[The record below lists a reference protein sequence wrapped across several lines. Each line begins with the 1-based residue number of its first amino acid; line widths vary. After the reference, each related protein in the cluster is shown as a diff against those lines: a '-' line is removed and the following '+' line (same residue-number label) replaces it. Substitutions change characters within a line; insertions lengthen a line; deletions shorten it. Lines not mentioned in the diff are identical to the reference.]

1 MTWQKT
7 DRPVMSTPLG
17 KQKESVMYYSSGNY
31 EAFAR
36 PRKPKGVENKT
47 AWFVGAGLAALAGAA
62 FLIRDGQMPGN
73 RITILE
79 QQQLPGGALDGIKEP
94 NKGFVIRGGRE
105 MEEHFEC
112 LWDLYRSIPSLE
124 IEGASVLDEFYWLDK
139 DDPNSSLQRATVKRG
154 EDAHTDGL
162 FTLSEQAQKE
172 IVKLFLA
179 TGEEM
184 ENKRISEVFGKE
196 FLDSNFWLYWR
207 TMFAFE
213 EWHSALEMKRYLHR
227 FIHQIKGM
235 PDFSTLKFTK
245 FNQYESLVLP
255 LVKWLQEHGV
265 VFEYGTEVT
274 DVDFDI
280 APGRKQATRIHWRK
294 DAGEGGVDLGP
305 DDLVFMTIGSLTEN
319 SDNGDHHTPAKLN
332 EGPAPAWDL
341 WRRIA
346 AKDPAFGRPDVFG
359 AHIPETKWESATVT
373 TLDQRIPK
381 YIQKI
386 AKRDPFSGKVVTG
399 GIVTAKDSS
408 WLLSWTVNRQP
419 HFKEQPKDQIV
430 VWVYALFVEQPGDY
444 VKKPMQDCS
453 GEEITQEWLYHLGVP
468 VEDIPELAA
477 TGAITVP
484 VMMPYVTAFFMPR
497 QAGDRPDV
505 VPEGAVNFAFIGQ
518 FAESR
523 ERDCIFTT
531 EYSVRTP
538 MEAVYTLLDV
548 ERGVPE
554 VFNSTYDIRTL
565 LSATGR
571 LRDGK
576 EIDIPGPAFV
586 RNLLM
591 KKLDK
596 TQIGALL
603 REFGIVGDD

>member
-1 MTWQKT
+1 
-7 DRPVMSTPLG
+7 
-17 KQKESVMYYSSGNY
+17 MYYSSGNY
-31 EAFAR
+31 EAFAH
-36 PRKPKGVENKT
+36 PRKPDGVENKT
-47 AWFVGAGLAALAGAA
+47 AWFVGSGLAALAGAA
-62 FLIRDGQMPGN
+62 FLIRDGQMQGD

-79 QQQLPGGALDGIKEP
+79 QQLLPGGALDGIKEP
-94 NKGFVIRGGRE
+94 EKGFVIRGGRE

-124 IEGASVLDEFYWLDK
+124 IDGASVLDEFYRLDK
-139 DDPNSSLQRATVKRG
+139 DDPNLSLQRATVNRG

-162 FTLSEQAQKE
+162 FTLSERAQKE
-172 IVKLFLA
+172 IIKLFLA
-179 TGEEM
+179 TREEM
-184 ENKRISEVFGKE
+184 ENKRIHEVFGGE
-196 FLDSNFWLYWR
+196 FLASNFWLYWR

-213 EWHSALEMKRYLHR
+213 EWHSALEMKLYLHR
-227 FIHQIKGM
+227 FIHHIAGM
-235 PDFSTLKFTK
+235 PDFSTLKFTQ

-255 LVKWLQEHGV
+255 LVKWLLDHGV

-274 DVDFDI
+274 DVNFDI
-280 APGRKQATRIHWRK
+280 APGRKQATRIQWRRK
-294 DAGEGGVDLGP
+294 GADGSVTGGADLGP
-305 DDLVFMTIGSLTEN
+305 DDLLFMTIGSLTEN
-319 SDNGDHHTPAKLN
+319 SDNGDHHTPAKLDQ
-332 EGPAPAWDL
+332 GPAPAWDL

-346 AKDPAFGRPDVFG
+346 AKDSAFGRPDVFG

-373 TLDQRIPK
+373 TLDERIPR
-381 YIQKI
+381 YIGKI

-408 WLLSWTVNRQP
+408 WMLSWTVNRQP
-419 HFKEQPKDQIV
+419 HFKAQPKNQIV
-430 VWVYALFVEQPGDY
+430 VWVYGLFVEKPGDF
-444 VKKPMQDCS
+444 VKKPMQDCT
-453 GEEITQEWLYHLGVP
+453 GEEITQEWLYHMGVP
-468 VEDIPELAA
+468 VEDIAELAA
-477 TGAITVP
+477 TGAKTVP
-484 VMMPYVTAFFMPR
+484 VMMPYITAFFMPR

-505 VPEGAVNFAFIGQ
+505 VPEGAINFAFIGQ

-523 ERDCIFTT
+523 QRDCIFTT

-554 VFNSTYDIRTL
+554 VFNSTYDIRAL
-565 LSATGR
+565 LAASGR

-576 EIDIPGPAFV
+576 ELDIPGPAFV

-591 KKLDK
+591 KELDK

-603 REFGIVGDD
+603 REFKLVVDD

>member
-1 MTWQKT
+1 
-7 DRPVMSTPLG
+7 V
-17 KQKESVMYYSSGNY
+17 YYSSGNY

-36 PRKPKGVENKT
+36 PRKPMGVENKS
-47 AWFVGAGLAALAGAA
+47 AWFVGSGLAGLAGAA
-62 FLIRDGQMPGN
+62 FLIRDAQMPGH

-79 QQQLPGGALDGIKEP
+79 QQHLAGGALDGISEP
-94 NKGFVIRGGRE
+94 KQGFVIRGGRE
-105 MEEHFEC
+105 MEDHFEC
-112 LWDLYRSIPSLE
+112 LWDLFRSIPSLE
-124 IEGASVLDEFYWLDK
+124 IDAASVLDEFYWLSK
-139 DDPNSSLQRATVKRG
+139 DDPNLSLQRATINRG

-162 FTLSEQAQKE
+162 FTLSERAQKE
-172 IVKLFLA
+172 VIKLFLA
-179 TGEEM
+179 TRQEM
-184 ENKRISEVFGKE
+184 ENIRINEVFGEE
-196 FLDSNFWLYWR
+196 FLNSNFWLYWR

-213 EWHSALEMKRYLHR
+213 EWHSALEMKLYLHR
-227 FIHQIKGM
+227 FIHQIAGM

-245 FNQYESLVLP
+245 YNQYESLVLP
-255 LVKWLQEHGV
+255 LVSWLLDHGV
-265 VFEYGTEVT
+265 VFQYSTKVT
-274 DVDFDI
+274 DIDFKI
-280 APGRKQATRIHWRK
+280 TAGRKQATGIHWLRN
-294 DAGEGGVDLGP
+294 DDNGGVDLGA
-305 DDLVFMTIGSLTEN
+305 DDLVFITIGSLTEN
-319 SDNGDHHTPAKLN
+319 SVNGDHHTPAALDD
-332 EGPAPAWDL
+332 GPAPSWDL

-346 AKDPAFGRPDVFG
+346 ATDSAFGRPDVFG
-359 AHIPETKWESATVT
+359 SHIPETKWESATVT
-373 TLDQRIPK
+373 TLDERIPK

-419 HFKEQPKDQIV
+419 HFKQQPRDQIV
-430 VWVYALFVEQPGDY
+430 VWLYALFVEKPGDY
-444 VKKPMQDCS
+444 VKKSMQDCT

-468 VEDIPELAA
+468 VESIPDLAA
-477 TGAITVP
+477 TGATTVP

-523 ERDCIFTT
+523 QRDCIFTT

-554 VFNSTYDIRTL
+554 VFNSTYDIRML
-565 LSATGR
+565 LAASGR

-576 EIDIPGPAFV
+576 EINIPGPAFV

-591 KKLDK
+591 KELDK
-596 TQIGALL
+596 TQIGVLL
-603 REFGIVGDD
+603 REFRIIADD